1 MEAAFDYVAR
11 DGAGA
16 RRSGRIAAP
25 SAAEARALLRADGLR
40 PVSLWPSERAA
51 GVRHAGG
58 LALRDAAA
66 LCDRL
71 ARLGGRRVPLER
83 ALEVVA
89 EGKGRAADAAARARA
104 ALREGQGAEE
114 ALCGPGGL
122 SDPACRAILATAGMS
137 GDIAGALDAA
147 HRMLAGRLALRRKL
161 LTGLLYPAVLFVVAA
176 MSVGLILIA
185 IIPQFRPLV
194 EGRMDL
200 VPVLG
205 RAVFGLSL
213 LFERTWPAMAG
224 AFIAGIGLA
233 GWAARAGHLRIFWD
247 VVGTRV
253 PVLARV
259 LSAARRAQTLATLSA
274 LLEHKV
280 LVVRALRLVAD
291 AAAGTP
297 DHLPLDGAVRAVESG
312 MPLWRALGEGGV
324 LDGDALETV
333 RIGEE
338 AGDLPAMVRRA
349 ADDLRAAQD
358 RATERFMLLFQ
369 PALIVAVGLLI
380 GISLY
385 ALFSAITA
393 VNAISF

>member
-1 MEAAFDYVAR
+1 MDAAFDYVAR
-11 DGAGA
+11 DGKGA

-25 SAAEARALLRADGLR
+25 TPAEARALLRADGLR
-40 PVSLWPSERAA
+40 PVSLWPSSGAA
-51 GVRHAGG
+51 GPVRAGG
-58 LALRDAAA
+58 LPLADAAA

-71 ARLGGRRVPLER
+71 ARLAGRRVPLER

-89 EGKGRAADAAARARA
+89 EGKGRAADAAGRARA

-114 ALCGPGGL
+114 ALCGAGGL
-122 SDPACRAILATAGMS
+122 SDPACRAILATAEAS
-137 GDIAGALDAA
+137 GDIGGALEAA

-161 LTGLLYPAVLFVVAA
+161 LTGLLYPAVLLGVAA
-176 MSVGLILIA
+176 LSVGLILVA

-194 EGRMDL
+194 DGRMDF

-205 RAVFGLSL
+205 RAVFAMSH
-213 LFERTWPAMAG
+213 LFERLWPLLALSFLALAAAVAWASRTGRLG
-224 AFIAGIGLA
+224 AAWQALGPRL
-233 GWAARAGHLRIFWD
+233 
-247 VVGTRV
+247 
-253 PVLARV
+253 PVLRRLVA
-259 LSAARRAQTLATLSA
+259 AARRAQTLATLAA

-291 AAAGTP
+291 AATGTP
-297 DHLPLDGAVRAVESG
+297 DHAPLERAVKEVESG
-312 MPLWRALGEGGV
+312 IPLWRALGEAGAA
-324 LDGDALETV
+324 DGDALETIRV
-333 RIGEE
+333 GEE

-349 ADDLRAAQD
+349 ADDLRGAQD

-369 PALIVAVGLLI
+369 PALIVGVGLLI